1 MPYQDEIKA
10 IKLLQDK
17 AKKIDE
23 SHKQISSD
31 IDELKALLKSHSA
44 SLDESDFLEIEEEKE
59 RLIIELSEDKPLE
72 KINILSIYSEANE
85 KYDKVSLDDILS
97 VEDFEVAERK
107 YNQYVIEFNKKY
119 SLDAWDYAIATSCGL
134 FAGMLDIFFVSAPP
148 KPTTAFD
155 KKVNGTFNRWVQ
167 DAFNKVIPPD
177 LSKTLSLGNTIGS
190 ADASTGSAF
199 VDKVKGINPYNHRL
213 KALSHDPILGFIF
226 GIVDMMN
233 GTCTVVN
240 DGKIQVLDTIRGPM
254 PDESMMRRIGRMFGH
269 LLSDVNAPSA
279 SGNRGMGLP
288 APFMGLLRM
297 FDNVPF
303 GSSTFG
309 KQIEYMYVNGYDFR
323 QFVVTSIPMTIME
336 VMLRVFYTI
345 KQMKVYDEPFGE
357 TILDTMPLNLNPKFR
372 IMLALAYG
380 TSSAINAGKV
390 YVTGNILNANYASWM
405 GFAWNSFHSLK
416 WALWDKQNK
425 LWDGILENEVAEIE
439 KLVIK
444 MEEIEA
450 RARTLPVR

>member
-1 MPYQDEIKA
+1 MPYQEEIKA

-31 IDELKALLKSHSA
+31 IDELKALLKNHTA
-44 SLDESDFLEIEEEKE
+44 SLDENDFLEIEESKKKFITEM
-59 RLIIELSEDKPLE
+59 STDKALE
-72 KINILSIYSEANE
+72 KIDISIVYAEANAT
-85 KYDKVSLDDILS
+85 YDKVSLDDILS
-97 VEDFEVAERK
+97 VEDFKVAESK
-107 YNQYVIEFNKKY
+107 YNQHVIKFNKRY

-134 FAGMLDIFFVSAPP
+134 FAAMLDIFFVSAPS
-148 KPTTAFD
+148 KPTTSFD
-155 KKVNGTFNRWVQ
+155 AKVNGTFNRWVQ
-167 DAFNKVIPPD
+167 DAFNKAIPPD

-190 ADASTGSAF
+190 ADASTSNAF
-199 VDKVKGINPYNHRL
+199 YEKVKGFTPYNHRL

-240 DGKIQVLDTIRGPM
+240 EGKIQVLETIRGPM

-297 FDNVPF
+297 FDNIPF
-303 GSSTFG
+303 GDSTFG

-323 QFVVTSIPMTIME
+323 QFIATSIPMMIME
-336 VMLRVFYTI
+336 VMLRVFYTV
-345 KQMKVYDEPFGE
+345 KQMKLYDAPFGE
-357 TILDTMPLNLNPKFR
+357 SILDTMPLNLNPKFR

-380 TSSAINAGKV
+380 TSSAVNAGKV
-390 YVTGNILNANYASWM
+390 YVTQNILNANYASWM
-405 GFAWNSFHSLK
+405 GFAWNSFHALK
-416 WALWDKQNK
+416 WALWDRQNK
-425 LWDGILENEVAEIE
+425 LWDEILDSEVAEIE
-439 KLVIK
+439 KLVTK

-450 RARTLPVR
+450 RARTLPV